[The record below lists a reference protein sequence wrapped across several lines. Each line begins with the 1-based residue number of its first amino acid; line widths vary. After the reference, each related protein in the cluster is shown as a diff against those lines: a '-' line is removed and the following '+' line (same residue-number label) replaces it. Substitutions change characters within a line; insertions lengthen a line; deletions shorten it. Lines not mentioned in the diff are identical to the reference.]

1 MKGENL
7 NERLEVHINNA
18 YDSDSKLVSTAQ
30 IWEGNALISEWQ
42 TNNPRAI
49 IYKGVEAADENV
61 FEQVRIKKKIEEVAR
76 LFEPTKVTI
85 KGK

>member
-1 MKGENL
+1 M

-30 IWEGNALISEWQ
+30 IWEGNTKISEWQ
-42 TNNPRAI
+42 TDDPRAI
-49 IYKGVEAADENV
+49 IYKGVEAADKNV
-61 FEQVRIKKKIEEVAR
+61 FEQVKVKKKIEEVAR
-76 LFEPTKVTI
+76 LFEPIKVTI